1 VGVVA
6 APAGIAVLLASRS
19 YALTH
24 EKVRLAQSSA
34 DGHRLAPLV
43 LLLALVAAGLAV
55 LLDVAQRRVS
65 LPRTMRLALGSAL
78 LATALVVAT
87 AVMAREGG
95 PVSMTRD
102 AWRSFSAPPRAT
114 GPDLDKRLFTLNGSR
129 RVDVWRGARDEL
141 AAHQLTGGGAG
152 TFERTWQARSGT
164 AFKVRDAHSLYLET
178 LAELG
183 PIGLGL
189 LIALL
194 LVPVAAGLLVRRH
207 ALLPAALAAYAAFL
221 IHAGVDWDWEL
232 SGVRLTALLI
242 GALAVIALRKGSTR
256 TMGGTARVV
265 ACVPVLLA
273 SVGMMLAFL
282 GNGALDRAQDDVTAK
297 SYADAVDEANRAR
310 RLMPWSPWPLIAR
323 GDAQLAVGDAASA
336 AGSYRHAIS
345 VDSGE
350 WRAWLGLAFATRGRA
365 RATALA
371 QARRLYPE
379 SAEIASAAAR
389 LKDGTNG

>member
-1 VGVVA
+1 
-6 APAGIAVLLASRS
+6 
-19 YALTH
+19 
-24 EKVRLAQSSA
+24 
-34 DGHRLAPLV
+34 
-43 LLLALVAAGLAV
+43 V

-282 GNGALDRAQDDVTAK
+282 GNGALDRAQDDVAAK

-323 GDAQLAVGDAASA
+323 GDAQLAVGDTASA
-336 AGSYRHAIS
+336 TGSYRHAIS